1 MTASLVERLGPEGL
15 MPICP
20 YVTERTLKTFPLMA
34 TPLAP
39 RHRSELSGSAV
50 VPFLD
55 RNTSLT
61 GESSMAM
68 LDTRGV
74 GAFTLL
80 KRTLKEFSSD
90 DMSTYAS
97 ALAYRGLFAM
107 FPFLVF
113 LIALLGFLDLQNFF
127 DWLRMQAE
135 LALPPVAMEQINPV
149 IDQLQEQQ
157 AGLLSFGI
165 LVALWT
171 ASIGFRSLMNAL
183 NKAYDVEEGRPTW
196 KLIILAL
203 AYTAGVAVLLLF
215 TAGLMVIG
223 PQAMEWLAGQVGMR
237 ELVVVLWTWLRWPV
251 IVLMLML
258 VVALLYYVA
267 PDVEQEFR
275 FITPG
280 SVLAVLVW
288 ILASVAFGV
297 YVQNFA
303 DYNAT
308 YGSIGAIIV
317 LLLYLY
323 ISAAVLLFGAELN
336 AVIEHAS
343 VEGKDPGDKQDGWL
357 SRRPALRCERP
368 FYVTVIYFITELF
381 RRDCGAGRRSVG
393 LSGEDRVL
401 QRDRTEKYLAYRGHD
416 HVLRTCQR
424 WRAHLP
430 RGQASPVA
438 ALLGRASQHPGTGR

>member
-1 MTASLVERLGPEGL
+1 
-15 MPICP
+15 
-20 YVTERTLKTFPLMA
+20 
-34 TPLAP
+34 
-39 RHRSELSGSAV
+39 
-50 VPFLD
+50 
-55 RNTSLT
+55 
-61 GESSMAM
+61 
-68 LDTRGV
+68 
-74 GAFTLL
+74 
-80 KRTLKEFSSD
+80 
-90 DMSTYAS
+90 
-97 ALAYRGLFAM
+97 
-107 FPFLVF
+107 
-113 LIALLGFLDLQNFF
+113 
-127 DWLRMQAE
+127 
-135 LALPPVAMEQINPV
+135 
-149 IDQLQEQQ
+149 
-157 AGLLSFGI
+157 
-165 LVALWT
+165 
-171 ASIGFRSLMNAL
+171 
-183 NKAYDVEEGRPTW
+183 
-196 KLIILAL
+196 
-203 AYTAGVAVLLLF
+203 
-215 TAGLMVIG
+215 
-223 PQAMEWLAGQVGMR
+223 MEWLAGQVGMR

-343 VEGKDPGDKQDGWL
+343 VEAGSGRQADGWL

-381 RRDCGAGRRSVG
+381 RRDCGARPSKRRPVRRPGSATG
-393 LSGEDRVL
+393 PNG
-401 QRDRTEKYLAYRGHD
+401 KYLAYRGHD

-438 ALLGRASQHPGTGR
+438 ALLGRASQHPAGR

>member
-1 MTASLVERLGPEGL
+1 
-15 MPICP
+15 
-20 YVTERTLKTFPLMA
+20 
-34 TPLAP
+34 
-39 RHRSELSGSAV
+39 
-50 VPFLD
+50 
-55 RNTSLT
+55 
-61 GESSMAM
+61 
-68 LDTRGV
+68 
-74 GAFTLL
+74 
-80 KRTLKEFSSD
+80 
-90 DMSTYAS
+90 
-97 ALAYRGLFAM
+97 
-107 FPFLVF
+107 
-113 LIALLGFLDLQNFF
+113 
-127 DWLRMQAE
+127 MQAE

-223 PQAMEWLAGQVGMR
+223 PRPWNGWPGRWACASWWWCSGP
-237 ELVVVLWTWLRWPV
+237 LRWPV

-336 AVIEHAS
+336 AQS
-343 VEGKDPGDKQDGWL
+343 SSTP
-357 SRRPALRCERP
+357 
-368 FYVTVIYFITELF
+368 
-381 RRDCGAGRRSVG
+381 
-393 LSGEDRVL
+393 
-401 QRDRTEKYLAYRGHD
+401 
-416 HVLRTCQR
+416 R
-424 WRAHLP
+424 WRARIRATSRWMAELPSGAPLRTTLLRDGHLFHYRIIP
-430 RGQASPVA
+430 QGLRSGPSKRRPV
-438 ALLGRASQHPGTGR
+438 RRRPGSATGPNGEVPCISRT

>member
-1 MTASLVERLGPEGL
+1 M
-15 MPICP
+15 
-20 YVTERTLKTFPLMA
+20 
-34 TPLAP
+34 
-39 RHRSELSGSAV
+39 
-50 VPFLD
+50 
-55 RNTSLT
+55 
-61 GESSMAM
+61 
-68 LDTRGV
+68 
-74 GAFTLL
+74 
-80 KRTLKEFSSD
+80 
-90 DMSTYAS
+90 
-97 ALAYRGLFAM
+97 
-107 FPFLVF
+107 
-113 LIALLGFLDLQNFF
+113 
-127 DWLRMQAE
+127 
-135 LALPPVAMEQINPV
+135 
-149 IDQLQEQQ
+149 
-157 AGLLSFGI
+157 
-165 LVALWT
+165 
-171 ASIGFRSLMNAL
+171 
-183 NKAYDVEEGRPTW
+183 
-196 KLIILAL
+196 
-203 AYTAGVAVLLLF
+203 LLLF

-343 VEGKDPGDKQDGWL
+343 VEARIRATSRWMAEPPSGAPLRTTLLRDGHL
-357 SRRPALRCERP
+357 FHYRIIPQGLRSGSSKRRPVRRRP
-368 FYVTVIYFITELF
+368 GSAT
-381 RRDCGAGRRSVG
+381 GPN
-393 LSGEDRVL
+393 GEVPCIS
-401 QRDRTEKYLAYRGHD
+401 RT
-416 HVLRTCQR
+416 
-424 WRAHLP
+424 
-430 RGQASPVA
+430 
-438 ALLGRASQHPGTGR
+438 

>member
-1 MTASLVERLGPEGL
+1 

-39 RHRSELSGSAV
+39 GHRSELSGSAV

-251 IVLMLML
+251 IVLMLIL

-343 VEGKDPGDKQDGWL
+343 VEGKDPGDKQMDG
-357 SRRPALRCERP
+357 
-368 FYVTVIYFITELF
+368 
-381 RRDCGAGRRSVG
+381 
-393 LSGEDRVL
+393 
-401 QRDRTEKYLAYRGHD
+401 
-416 HVLRTCQR
+416 
-424 WRAHLP
+424 
-430 RGQASPVA
+430 
-438 ALLGRASQHPGTGR
+438 